1 MITGGGLGGD
11 LKPKEVVSML
21 LDDGEVEEK
30 RMLHHPIFIPIYILI
45 DTDLHMIL
53 QIDLHIF

>member
-30 RMLHHPIFIPIYILI
+30 RTLHHPIFIPIHILI
-45 DTDLHMIL
+45 HTPTCI
-53 QIDLHIF
+53 

>member
-1 MITGGGLGGD
+1 LEQIQSIVITGGGLGGD

-30 RMLHHPIFIPIYILI
+30 RIFYFL
-45 DTDLHMIL
+45 
-53 QIDLHIF
+53 FFSWVEFA